1 MGLLS
6 KVSAGSV
13 EVGKKATDDVL
24 LLHGM
29 LLMCSADG
37 VMDPQEMCTLEAFYN
52 TLPEFDG
59 KEFDDLLA
67 QANKVVARYGNL
79 KESIKAVAEIQSE
92 AVKRKLFVLAA
103 DLAMSSGD
111 VDESEDQMLE
121 AFQRLLGIDD
131 TIATKILEVLT
142 YKYAV

>member
-6 KVSAGSV
+6 KVATGV
-13 EVGKKATDDVL
+13 QVGKKATDDVL

-37 VMDPQEMCTLEAFYN
+37 VMDAQEMCTLEAFYN

-59 KEFDDLLA
+59 KDFDDLLQ

-79 KESIKAVAEIQSE
+79 RESVKAVAEIQSE
-92 AVKRKLFVLAA
+92 AVRRKLYILAA

-111 VDESEDQMLE
+111 VDESEDRMLE
-121 AFQRLLGIDD
+121 AFQRLLGVDD
-131 TIATKILEVLT
+131 EMATKILEVLT
-142 YKYAV
+142 IKYAT

>member
-6 KVSAGSV
+6 KLATGATVN
-13 EVGKKATDDVL
+13 KKATDDVL

-37 VMDPQEMCTLEAFYN
+37 VMDASEMCTLEAFFN

-67 QANKVVARYGNL
+67 QANKVVARCGSL
-79 KESIKAVAEIQSE
+79 KDSVKAVGEIESP
-92 AVKRKLFVLAA
+92 AVRKKLFILAA

-121 AFQRLLGIDD
+121 AFQRLLGVDD
-131 TIATKILEVLT
+131 ALATTVIEVLSL
-142 YKYAV
+142 KYAQ

>member
-1 MGLLS
+1 MGLLA
-6 KVSAGSV
+6 KVATGV
-13 EVGKKATDDVL
+13 QVNKKASDDVL

-37 VMDPQEMCTLEAFYN
+37 VMDAQEMCTLEAFFN

-59 KEFDDLLA
+59 KDFDDLLQ

-79 KESIKAVAEIQSE
+79 KESVKAVSEIQSD
-92 AVKRKLFVLAA
+92 AVRKKLYILAA

-111 VDESEDQMLE
+111 VDESEDRLLE
-121 AFQRLLGIDD
+121 AYQRLLGIDD
-131 TIATKILEVLT
+131 VTAQKILEVLT
-142 YKYAV
+142 IKYAT

>member
-6 KVSAGSV
+6 KVASGV
-13 EVGKKATDDVL
+13 TVGKKATDDVL

-37 VMDPQEMCTLEAFYN
+37 VMDAQEMCTLEAFYN

-67 QANKVVARYGNL
+67 QANKVVARCGSL
-79 KESIKAVAEIQSE
+79 KDSVKAVAEIQSE
-92 AVKRKLFVLAA
+92 AVRKKLFILAA

-131 TIATKILEVLT
+131 VLATKILEVLT
-142 YKYAV
+142 IKYAV

>member
-6 KVSAGSV
+6 KVSGGATPT
-13 EVGKKATDDVL
+13 KKATDDVL

-37 VMDPQEMCTLEAFYN
+37 VMDAAEMATLEAFFN

-59 KEFDDLLA
+59 KEFDDLLMH
-67 QANKVVARYGNL
+67 ANKVVARYGNL
-79 KESIKAVAEIQSE
+79 KDSVKAVAEIESE
-92 AVKRKLFVLAA
+92 AVRRKLYVLAA

-111 VDESEDQMLE
+111 VDESEDRMLE

-131 TIATKILEVLT
+131 ELATKIIEVLT
-142 YKYAV
+142 IKYAQ